1 MTLNDKKRIL
11 NLLKLSAELIQQ
23 HWGEIEYEEILPDV
37 VTSLLFLVVEHL
49 KKEEEP
55 DQNII
60 R

>member
-55 DQNII
+55 D
-60 R
+60 